1 MKHFRDYLTEA
12 KQTGVHLEGDL
23 DAMNCKEL
31 ESLGNLKTVEGF
43 VYLDGCTALK
53 SLPNGLVVGRDLNLT
68 NCTALTKLPNG
79 LEVGEDLHLL
89 GCTALK
95 SLPKDLIVQG
105 FIYGA
110 SDELKEKYKDKYE
123 FGQR

>member
-53 SLPNGLVVGRDLNLT
+53 SLP
-68 NCTALTKLPNG
+68 
-79 LEVGEDLHLL
+79 
-89 GCTALK
+89 
-95 SLPKDLIVQG
+95 KDLIVQG